1 MSKDTAKMQ
10 AKQFWNTIIVAC
22 AIWGTILFLGQ
33 QGIFIYC
40 IHQCKKSQ
48 KILENKYM
56 GPVIVAVQPTARQVA
71 VASTAAQEPVI
82 QYIVTPQ
89 TTTQPE
95 PSAPTGTIVSA
106 NQIVWSING
115 RIYQGYKPSLLMDKL

>member
-1 MSKDTAKMQ
+1 
-10 AKQFWNTIIVAC
+10 
-22 AIWGTILFLGQ
+22 
-33 QGIFIYC
+33 
-40 IHQCKKSQ
+40 
-48 KILENKYM
+48 M

-95 PSAPTGTIVSA
+95 PAAPTGTIVSA
-106 NQIVWSING
+106 NQIV
-115 RIYQGYKPSLLMDKL
+115 